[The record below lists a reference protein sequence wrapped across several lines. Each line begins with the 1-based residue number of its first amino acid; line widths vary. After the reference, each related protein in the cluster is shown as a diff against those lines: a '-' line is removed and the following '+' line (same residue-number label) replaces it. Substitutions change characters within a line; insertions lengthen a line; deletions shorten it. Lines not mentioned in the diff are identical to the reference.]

1 MQRTDSSPNRRVA
14 VCHLGRAAYRP
25 TWNLQRTIQD
35 ALVQAKRRD
44 ADHGEH
50 HVVLTVEHPPVYTL
64 GKSGD
69 RDHLLVR
76 SEDLAADGATFVE
89 IDRGGD
95 ITFHGPG
102 QLVVYP
108 ILDLGHFFTDV
119 HRYLRTLED
128 AVIATCADFGVT
140 AGRSDGR
147 TGVWVGPDSRGD
159 ERKICAM
166 GIKCS
171 RWVTSH
177 GFALNVSTDLTFFRN
192 IVPCGIPDRGVTS
205 LAAETGRDLSIDE
218 VVPSLIARLAAEFG
232 MDIEEYYGPDAIG
245 YLESRFGTPE
255 PWPGQLSEDKPKRS
269 QRQPTAF
276 DGTPR

>member
-1 MQRTDSSPNRRVA
+1 MQRAESNQNRRVA
-14 VCHLGRAAYRP
+14 VCHLGRAEYEP
-25 TWNLQRTIQD
+25 TWSLQRRIQD
-35 ALVQAKRRD
+35 ALARAKR
-44 ADHGEH
+44 ADTNHRES

-69 RDHLLVR
+69 RSNLLVD
-76 SEDLAADGATFVE
+76 SDELAADGATFVE

-108 ILDLGHFFTDV
+108 ILDLGHFFTDI

-128 AVIATCADFGVT
+128 AVIATCEYFGIR
-140 AGRSDGR
+140 AGRSAGR
-147 TGVWVGPDSRGD
+147 TGVWVGPDERGN

-177 GFALNVSTDLTFFRN
+177 GLALNVNTDLAFFDN
-192 IVPCGIPDRGVTS
+192 IVPCGISDRGVTS
-205 LAAETGRDLSIDE
+205 IARETGRTVGIPDVLP
-218 VVPSLIARLAAEFG
+218 VLTGYLAAAFG
-232 MDIEEYYGPDAIG
+232 MRVEEYGGREAFD
-245 YLESRFGTPE
+245 YLGSRFGSSELWE
-255 PWPGQLSEDKPKRS
+255 PPLSEEEPKRPP
-269 QRQPTAF
+269 QHPAAF
-276 DGTPR
+276 DATPG